1 MEPASRVQPTIVSG
15 RFIAASDEVVLGTQT
30 ARQLHVRL
38 GDRVSIGNGVK
49 RDSLQ
54 VVGTAILPTIG
65 MLHVAH
71 TSLGVGAVVAP
82 ARLPNIGLDIQ
93 GLPATGLGPGAIF
106 IRYRAG
112 TDANAEL
119 ARLKRTLTPL
129 ADFAGLDVLEVQRPA
144 EIVNSSS
151 VGGAPIVLAVA
162 LVLGAMISLA
172 LALAGSVRRRR
183 RDLTVLKALGFTPT
197 QLGATVSWHA
207 TITIVLGLVI
217 GIPIGAVIGRAL
229 WDQFAKQLDVLA
241 RPDLPVL
248 VVTAIAVGVIALG
261 NLVAVL
267 PARTARRVDAGR
279 LRDAE

>member
-1 MEPASRVQPTIVSG
+1 
-15 RFIAASDEVVLGTQT
+15 
-30 ARQLHVRL
+30 
-38 GDRVSIGNGVK
+38 
-49 RDSLQ
+49 
-54 VVGTAILPTIG
+54 
-65 MLHVAH
+65 
-71 TSLGVGAVVAP
+71 
-82 ARLPNIGLDIQ
+82 
-93 GLPATGLGPGAIF
+93 
-106 IRYRAG
+106 
-112 TDANAEL
+112 
-119 ARLKRTLTPL
+119 LKKTLTPI

-162 LVLGAMISLA
+162 LVLGAMVSLA
-172 LALAGSVRRRR
+172 LARAGSVRRRR
-183 RDLTVLKALGFTPT
+183 RDLTVLKALGVTPT

-217 GIPIGAVIGRAL
+217 GVPIGAVIGRVL

-248 VVTAIAVGVIALG
+248 VVTAIALGVIVIG

-267 PARTARRVDAGR
+267 PARAARRVDAGR